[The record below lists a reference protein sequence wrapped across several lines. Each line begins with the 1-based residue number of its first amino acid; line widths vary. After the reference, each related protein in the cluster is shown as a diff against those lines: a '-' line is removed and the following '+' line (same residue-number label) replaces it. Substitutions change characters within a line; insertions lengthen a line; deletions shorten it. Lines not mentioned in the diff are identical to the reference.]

1 MFSGRRS
8 PGPASEGNRERGESK
23 HRTDS
28 GRLKRQVKPN
38 PLYKSMSNLFQRKS
52 RVLKDGRGGKVKQF
66 RVKPYLEETWMTENE
81 LKVDAELPS
90 RFFMKPDSSAKPPRV
105 KLGELTVELIE
116 MQDVIKS
123 DFISRTSD
131 PYAVFVFEDC
141 CAKTEYIS
149 NCLSPIWPHKS
160 RRAAKF
166 NVTSPCSKLFI
177 GAFDYDAD
185 VSGGQL
191 DADDPLGRVEIKLS
205 SIRPNT
211 DYDLVYPFQHS
222 ELTLLK
228 GERGF
233 VRLRI
238 RLDWL
243 GNDRKVVTGYLKPQK
258 NLVLSVESKKT
269 WSSCLYCVHGK
280 HIGDEYNWKIFMSY
294 VNEIQGLVNLFS
306 KPLIKF
312 VIDTVFWVKPL
323 FSAFLFCAWQY
334 LVIHPTYIPGF
345 CIFCIII
352 VLGDS
357 YVENALRRP
366 KLHRVTPLYD
376 ILLALIAGSLGWK
389 FRGIDAE
396 VGDNPSNYV
405 EIDDKLAKFGTN
417 SADTDEEDEYD
428 YLTGGKKA
436 QVNKKSDV
444 KKVNEEKLEVTSTFT
459 FFKLNTLNPM
469 SLVLGPL
476 QTVLKEVCHQLRTA
490 NNLFSWK
497 DPFVSFWTSVVT
509 FFVWIVVTFF
519 PYAFFFFWLSR
530 LIGIVLL
537 GPQNRVIWWW
547 MMRKKRAAEAAK
559 LKTKEEKFRVLE
571 EGCLICK
578 KEFGLFNGK
587 HHCRSCGDAVC
598 SACST
603 HRKVVQVAVFG
614 GDKGKQSD
622 KKKRVCDL
630 CFRGEKVID
639 QKKVEEA
646 VAHADEDENENAIIE
661 GFNSMW
667 NVTKK
672 AGKGVATGGELI
684 GKGLVKGTVA
694 VGSGLVEGTDTV
706 VRGTGNALVKTGSVF
721 GSLFDN
727 TYTLEVP
734 VERINNK
741 KFIDRPMVNR
751 SFSTKSSKS
760 KTGKGDKEK
769 QS

>member
-8 PGPASEGNRERGESK
+8 PVPTSSGEGSEERIRGESK

-28 GRLKRQVKPN
+28 GRLQRQSKPN
-38 PLYKSMSNLFQRKS
+38 PLFRSMSNLFQKKT
-52 RVLKDGRGGKVKQF
+52 RVLKDGKGGKIKQV
-66 RVKPYLEETWMTENE
+66 RIKPYVEETWMTETE

-90 RFFMKPDSSAKPPRV
+90 RYFMQPESSANPPRL
-105 KLGELTVELIE
+105 KLGELTIELIE
-116 MQDVIKS
+116 MHDVVKA
-123 DFISRTSD
+123 DFITGTSD

-149 NCLSPIWPHKS
+149 SCLNPIWPHKS

-166 NVTSPCSKLFI
+166 DVTSPCSKLYV

-191 DADDPLGRVEIKLS
+191 DDDDPLGRVEIKLS

-233 VRLRI
+233 VRMRI
-238 RLDWL
+238 RLNWL

-258 NLVLSVESKKT
+258 NLVMSVESKKM
-269 WSSCLYCVHGK
+269 WSSCLYCVNGK

-294 VNEIQGLVNLFS
+294 VNEIQGVVDLFS

-312 VIDTVFWVKPL
+312 VIDTVFWVTPL
-323 FSAFLFCAWQY
+323 LSAFLFCAWQY
-334 LVIHPTYIPGF
+334 LVIHPTYVPGF
-345 CIFCIII
+345 TIFCIII
-352 VLGDS
+352 VLGES
-357 YVENALRRP
+357 YVENAQRRP

-376 ILLALIAGSLGWK
+376 ILFTLIAGSLGWK

-405 EIDDKLAKFGTN
+405 EMDDKLAKFGT
-417 SADTDEEDEYD
+417 SSKDDADEEDEYD
-428 YLTGGKKA
+428 YLTGAKKPMAKKA
-436 QVNKKSDV
+436 K
-444 KKVNEEKLEVTSTFT
+444 EEKKEEKPDVTSTFT
-459 FFKLNTLNPM
+459 IFKLNTLNPM

-476 QTVLKEVCHQLRTA
+476 QIVLKEVCHQLRTA

-509 FFVWIVVTFF
+509 FCVWVVVTFF

-530 LIGIVLL
+530 ILGIILL

-547 MMRKKRAAEAAK
+547 LMKNKRAEDASK
-559 LKTKEEKFRVLE
+559 LKTKEEKFRALETGCVL
-571 EGCLICK
+571 CK

-587 HHCRSCGDAVC
+587 HHCRSCSDAVC
-598 SACST
+598 DACSS
-603 HRKVVQVAVFG
+603 HRKVVEVALFG
-614 GDKGKQSD
+614 GDRGKQSN
-622 KKKRVCDL
+622 KKKRVCDA
-630 CFRGEKVID
+630 CFRGEK
-639 QKKVEEA
+639 KVDHKAVEAA
-646 VAHADEDENENAIIE
+646 VAGVDEDGDENALIE
-661 GFNSMW
+661 GFKGMW

-672 AGKGVATGGELI
+672 AGKGVATGGEML
-684 GKGLVKGTVA
+684 GKGLVKGTVV
-694 VGSGLVEGTDTV
+694 VGNGLVEGTEGV
-706 VRGTGNALVKTGSVF
+706 VRGTGSVLVKTGSAF

-727 TYTLEVP
+727 NYTLEVP
-734 VERINNK
+734 MERINNK
-741 KFIDRPMVNR
+741 KFVDRPMIDR
-751 SFSTKSSKS
+751 SFSCKVVVNK
-760 KTGKGDKEK
+760 DKDK
-769 QS
+769 KD